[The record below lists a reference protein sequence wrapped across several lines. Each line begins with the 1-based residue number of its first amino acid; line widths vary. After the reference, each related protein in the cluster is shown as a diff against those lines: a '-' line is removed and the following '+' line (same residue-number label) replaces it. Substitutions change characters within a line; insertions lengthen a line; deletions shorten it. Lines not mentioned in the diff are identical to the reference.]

1 VSEFEFL
8 DRVTIGQYVPGVSP
22 LHRMDPRA
30 RLIAALLL
38 LTAITFAP
46 RPAGLGLA
54 LLVVM
59 TLVTLTDLPWRFL
72 LRGLLPP
79 LPFLLFLAVLQVFF
93 NAQENQPPLVAWWG
107 VVQIY
112 ASDLI
117 VAGML
122 VLRFCVLILGISLLS
137 LVTSTSEMIY
147 GVDALLKPLRWLRIP
162 TQDLTMMAQVTLR
175 FIPFMALAAERI
187 VKAQASRGVDWSAK
201 GGNLI
206 KRARRILP
214 LLVPL
219 FVSSLGKA
227 ERMALAMDARGYGS
241 TRQRTLMMS
250 TRWMWTDT
258 AAVIASAGLTAA
270 IILL

>member
-1 VSEFEFL
+1 
-8 DRVTIGQYVPGVSP
+8 
-22 LHRMDPRA
+22 
-30 RLIAALLL
+30 
-38 LTAITFAP
+38 
-46 RPAGLGLA
+46 
-54 LLVVM
+54 
-59 TLVTLTDLPWRFL
+59 
-72 LRGLLPP
+72 
-79 LPFLLFLAVLQVFF
+79 
-93 NAQENQPPLVAWWG
+93 
-107 VVQIY
+107 
-112 ASDLI
+112 
-117 VAGML
+117 
-122 VLRFCVLILGISLLS
+122 
-137 LVTSTSEMIY
+137 
-147 GVDALLKPLRWLRIP
+147 
-162 TQDLTMMAQVTLR
+162 MMAQVTLR

-258 AAVIASAGLTAA
+258 AAVIACAGLAAA

>member
-1 VSEFEFL
+1 MSEFEFL
-8 DRVTIGQYVPGVSP
+8 DHVTIGQYIPGVSL

-30 RLIAALLL
+30 RLLVALLL
-38 LTAITFAP
+38 LGAATFAP
-46 RPAGLGLA
+46 HPAGLGVA

-59 TLVTLTDLPWRFL
+59 TAITLSNLPWSFL
-72 LRGLLPP
+72 LRGLIPP
-79 LPFLLFLAVLQVFF
+79 LPFLIFLALLQVIF
-93 NAQENQPPLVAWWG
+93 NNHENLPPLLFWWG

-112 ASDLI
+112 ASDFI

-122 VLRFCVLILGISLLS
+122 LLRFGVLILGISLLS

-147 GVDALLKPLRWLRIP
+147 GVDALLKPLRWLRIR
-162 TQDLTMMAQVTLR
+162 TQDLTMMAQITLR

-187 VKAQASRGVDWSAK
+187 VKAQASRGVDWSNRP
-201 GGNLI
+201 GNLLQ
-206 KRARRILP
+206 RARRILP

-241 TRQRTLMMS
+241 SRNRTMMMA
-250 TRWMWTDT
+250 TRWTRTDT
-258 AAVIASAGLTAA
+258 IILIACTALAAA
-270 IILL
+270 IVIL